1 MTRAVTVSAALVHAL
16 LIAVIATAGA
26 PAARADPVDDYVAR
40 QMETQHVPG
49 LSLAVIDHGRT
60 VKLKSYGKASLELSA
75 PMTPDSVIEIGSLT
89 KSFTAAAI
97 MLLVQDHKV
106 TLDDHIDRYI
116 KEAPPAWHDI
126 TIRELLNHTSGLAA
140 DGIATDAKTELAD
153 FSEAEF
159 LASATALPLQAPPGT
174 AFAYSN
180 LGYDLLSIIVS
191 RVSGQSY
198 RDFLQ
203 ARIFGPAGMSATRVA
218 DRTAIT
224 PNKAQ
229 GYLWAR
235 GALHLC
241 LPRSSTRFRGSGSLQ
256 STVRDLVRWD
266 AVLSGNTLLTADSR
280 KQMWTSGALSDGT
293 TTGYGFGWEVSQVNG
308 HRLITHNGAMNGFL
322 SSIQRYPDDH
332 LTVIVALNQ
341 SDLAESGRIATGVAR
356 LYLPALRPPRL
367 GEAPAVARPDRATL
381 AAAAGYYEYWGNY
394 MLALVPTTR
403 GFSARLGGGSPVE
416 YRATI
421 DGRFWNEEDATS
433 LMPVKD
439 GSGKVIGMTVIGADG
454 NRRVIP
460 RLAPDFTGAAPIDDP
475 QPKRTATIKEGLV
488 AMENG
493 VTMVRGSAAIA
504 PGPKRD
510 FSSSEDFGGIRSLQ
524 LLHDEDVQGRGISRH
539 GEAVA
544 DVLAYRVKG
553 ELHDS
558 DVLVFLTGSG
568 QIADFD
574 LSAE

>member
-1 MTRAVTVSAALVHAL
+1 MRAL

-26 PAARADPVDDYVAR
+26 PAARADSVDDYVAR
-40 QMETQHVPG
+40 QMEVQHVPG

-174 AFAYSN
+174 DFAYSN

-241 LPRSSTRFRGSGSLQ
+241 VPRSSTRFRGSGSLQ

-280 KQMWTSGALSDGT
+280 KQMWTSGALSDGK
-293 TTGYGFGWEVSQVNG
+293 TTGYGFGWEVSQING

-454 NRRVIP
+454 SRRVIP

-493 VTMVRGSAAIA
+493 VTMVRSSAAIA

-524 LLHDEDVQGRGISRH
+524 LLHDEDVRGRGVSRH

>member
-1 MTRAVTVSAALVHAL
+1 
-16 LIAVIATAGA
+16 
-26 PAARADPVDDYVAR
+26 
-40 QMETQHVPG
+40 
-49 LSLAVIDHGRT
+49 
-60 VKLKSYGKASLELSA
+60 
-75 PMTPDSVIEIGSLT
+75 
-89 KSFTAAAI
+89 
-97 MLLVQDHKV
+97 
-106 TLDDHIDRYI
+106 
-116 KEAPPAWHDI
+116 
-126 TIRELLNHTSGLAA
+126 
-140 DGIATDAKTELAD
+140 
-153 FSEAEF
+153 
-159 LASATALPLQAPPGT
+159 
-174 AFAYSN
+174 
-180 LGYDLLSIIVS
+180 
-191 RVSGQSY
+191 
-198 RDFLQ
+198 
-203 ARIFGPAGMSATRVA
+203 
-218 DRTAIT
+218 
-224 PNKAQ
+224 
-229 GYLWAR
+229 
-235 GALHLC
+235 
-241 LPRSSTRFRGSGSLQ
+241 
-256 STVRDLVRWD
+256 
-266 AVLSGNTLLTADSR
+266 
-280 KQMWTSGALSDGT
+280 
-293 TTGYGFGWEVSQVNG
+293 
-308 HRLITHNGAMNGFL
+308 MNGFL

-454 NRRVIP
+454 RRVIP